1 MAEEAAVENLPVVN
15 RFFCHKCSREISA
28 VLPDFT
34 CPNCQCGFIEA
45 LENPPEQND
54 VDMDSD
60 MELEEQPFQMLY
72 EIMNG
77 LSGPDVDRRGGRGRR
92 SGRAGRVRQ
101 LAAMETMIQDFVMNL
116 AGVGWGQMGS
126 NTIGVGTGRG
136 GGGPV
141 LLLGNP
147 GDYAWGR
154 EGLDAIVTQLLNQ
167 MDTTGPPP
175 LAKEKINEI
184 PTVVISK
191 DQVDINLQCSVC
203 WEDFKI
209 DEQVRK
215 LPCEHV
221 YHENCIIPWLELHG
235 TCPICRKTLADDVRL
250 EGSENT
256 AGDVG
261 NSLATLL
268 RYARPR
274 DNSRVTSSSSSASST
289 TENNSSSTSTSRS
302 SDFNMDLEF
311 D

>member
-1 MAEEAAVENLPVVN
+1 MAEEAANENFPDVN
-15 RFFCHKCSREISA
+15 RYFCHKCSREFSA
-28 VLPDFT
+28 VLPDYT
-34 CPNCQCGFIEA
+34 CPTCQCGFIEA
-45 LENPPEQND
+45 LEIPPEQND
-54 VDMDSD
+54 VDMDD
-60 MELEEQPFQMLY
+60 DPELDEQPFQMLY
-72 EIMNG
+72 EIMSG
-77 LSGPDVDRRGGRGRR
+77 LSAPDDERRRRRNERAGRR
-92 SGRAGRVRQ
+92 SARTGRVR
-101 LAAMETMIQDFVMNL
+101 AMENMIQDFVMNL

-136 GGGPV
+136 AGGPV

-167 MDTTGPPP
+167 IDTTGPPP
-175 LAKEKINEI
+175 LAKDKINEI

-191 DQVDINLQCSVC
+191 EQVDINLQCSVC

-235 TCPICRKTLADDVRL
+235 TCPICRKTLSDDQRTDDS
-250 EGSENT
+250 EGANGE
-256 AGDVG
+256 V

-268 RYARPR
+268 R
-274 DNSRVTSSSSSASST
+274 
-289 TENNSSSTSTSRS
+289 
-302 SDFNMDLEF
+302 
-311 D
+311 